1 MKKILLSLVLVMST
15 ASLFAQNQK
24 VQSAI
29 LYNRHGE
36 LDKAQAAIDE
46 AILNPKTSES
56 AKTWYY
62 RGEVYLSIFGSEQY
76 ASLASDPLVTA
87 LESYS
92 KSLVL
97 DLKNDFSDDSR
108 RKIGSA
114 FNTIYNRGVGS
125 YSKGYSLYLEKDSAN
140 ALMNFTNALADFE
153 RLLVLT
159 PGDTNLIFN
168 AALASEKLN
177 DNARAV
183 KYFNNLLAI
192 DFKTAAIYQTLA
204 QIMKEEKDT
213 ARAIEYLA
221 AGRKAFP
228 NEVGLVIDELNI
240 YMLQNRQAE
249 IVANLNEAIKLAPEN
264 ATLYYALGY
273 AHDRQKN
280 EELAALNYSKAIE
293 KKPDYFEPYYNLGA
307 LYFNKSVEMLKEANK
322 IPFNQ
327 PKKYE
332 ESMVKVKAA
341 FEKAQPFLEKAH
353 ELNPADIDAMTS
365 LQQLYVQT
373 KQNEKALAMKK
384 KKDDATKPPVEV
396 QKP

>member
-62 RGEVYLSIFGSEQY
+62 RGEIYLSIFGSDQFS
-76 ASLASDPLVTA
+76 SLASDPLVTA

-114 FNTIYNRGVGS
+114 FNNIYNRGVER
-125 YSKGYSLYLEKDSAN
+125 YSKKD
-140 ALMNFTNALADFE
+140 FVNALADFE

-192 DFKTAAIYQTLA
+192 EFKTAAIYQTLA

-240 YMLQNRQAE
+240 YMIQNRQAE
-249 IVANLNEAIKLAPEN
+249 IVTNLNEAIKLDPEN

-307 LYFNKSVEMLKEANK
+307 LYFNKTVEMLKEANK

-332 ESMVKVKAA
+332 EAMVKVKAA

>member
-1 MKKILLSLVLVMST
+1 
-15 ASLFAQNQK
+15 
-24 VQSAI
+24 
-29 LYNRHGE
+29 
-36 LDKAQAAIDE
+36 
-46 AILNPKTSES
+46 
-56 AKTWYY
+56 
-62 RGEVYLSIFGSEQY
+62 
-76 ASLASDPLVTA
+76 
-87 LESYS
+87 
-92 KSLVL
+92 VL

-114 FNTIYNRGVGS
+114 FNNIYNRGVER
-125 YSKGYSLYLEKDSAN
+125 YSKKD
-140 ALMNFTNALADFE
+140 FVNALADFE

-240 YMLQNRQAE
+240 YMIQNRQAE
-249 IVANLNEAIKLAPEN
+249 IVTNLNEAIKLDPEN

-307 LYFNKSVEMLKEANK
+307 LYFNKTVEMLKEANK

-332 ESMVKVKAA
+332 EAMVKVKAA

>member
-114 FNTIYNRGVGS
+114 FNTIYNRGVER
-125 YSKGYSLYLEKDSAN
+125 YSKKD
-140 ALMNFTNALADFE
+140 FVNALADFE

-177 DNARAV
+177 DNAKAV

-307 LYFNKSVEMLKEANK
+307 LYFNKTVEMLKEANK

-332 ESMVKVKAA
+332 EAMVKVKAS

-353 ELNPADIDAMTS
+353 ELNPADIDAMNS

>member
-62 RGEVYLSIFGSEQY
+62 RGEIYLSIFGSDQFS
-76 ASLASDPLVTA
+76 SLASDPLVTA

-114 FNTIYNRGVGS
+114 FNNIYNRGVER
-125 YSKGYSLYLEKDSAN
+125 YSKKD
-140 ALMNFTNALADFE
+140 FVNALADFE

-240 YMLQNRQAE
+240 YMIQNRQAE
-249 IVANLNEAIKLAPEN
+249 IVTNLNEAIKLDPEN

-307 LYFNKSVEMLKEANK
+307 LYFNKTVEMLKEANK

-332 ESMVKVKAA
+332 EAMVKVKAS

-353 ELNPADIDAMTS
+353 ELNPADIDAMNS

>member
-114 FNTIYNRGVGS
+114 FNTIYNRGVER
-125 YSKGYSLYLEKDSAN
+125 YSKKD
-140 ALMNFTNALADFE
+140 FVNALADFE

-307 LYFNKSVEMLKEANK
+307 LYFNKTVEMLKEANQ

-332 ESMVKVKAA
+332 EAMVKVKAS

-353 ELNPADIDAMTS
+353 ELNPADIDAMNS

>member
-62 RGEVYLSIFGSEQY
+62 RGEIYLSIFGSDQFS
-76 ASLASDPLVTA
+76 SLASDPLVTA

-114 FNTIYNRGVGS
+114 FNTIYNRGVER
-125 YSKGYSLYLEKDSAN
+125 YSKKDFVN
-140 ALMNFTNALADFE
+140 ALVDFE

-168 AALASEKLN
+168 AALTSEKLN

-332 ESMVKVKAA
+332 EAMVKVKAA

>member
-62 RGEVYLSIFGSEQY
+62 RGEIYLSIFGSDQFS
-76 ASLASDPLVTA
+76 SLASDPLVTA

-114 FNTIYNRGVGS
+114 FNNIYNRGVER
-125 YSKGYSLYLEKDSAN
+125 YSKKD
-140 ALMNFTNALADFE
+140 FVNALADFE

-240 YMLQNRQAE
+240 YMIQNRQAE
-249 IVANLNEAIKLAPEN
+249 IVTNLNEAIKLDSEN

-307 LYFNKSVEMLKEANK
+307 LYFNKTVEMLKEANK

-332 ESMVKVKAA
+332 EAMVKVKAA

-353 ELNPADIDAMTS
+353 ELNPADIDAMNS

>member
-62 RGEVYLSIFGSEQY
+62 RGEIYLSIFGSDQFS
-76 ASLASDPLVTA
+76 SLASDPLVTA

-114 FNTIYNRGVGS
+114 FNNIYNRGVER
-125 YSKGYSLYLEKDSAN
+125 YSKKD
-140 ALMNFTNALADFE
+140 FVNALADFE

-183 KYFNNLLAI
+183 KYFDNLLAI

-240 YMLQNRQAE
+240 YMIQNRQAE
-249 IVANLNEAIKLAPEN
+249 IVTNLNEAIKLDPEN

-307 LYFNKSVEMLKEANK
+307 LYFNKTVEMLKEANK

-332 ESMVKVKAA
+332 EAMVKVKAA

>member
-114 FNTIYNRGVGS
+114 FNTIYNRGVER
-125 YSKGYSLYLEKDSAN
+125 YSKKD
-140 ALMNFTNALADFE
+140 FVNALADFE

-307 LYFNKSVEMLKEANK
+307 LYFNKTVEMLKEANQ

-332 ESMVKVKAA
+332 EAMVKVKAS

-353 ELNPADIDAMTS
+353 ELNPADIDAMNS

-396 QKP
+396 KKP

>member
-62 RGEVYLSIFGSEQY
+62 RGEIYLSIFGSEQY

-114 FNTIYNRGVGS
+114 FNNIYNRGVER
-125 YSKGYSLYLEKDSAN
+125 YSKKD
-140 ALMNFTNALADFE
+140 FVNALADFE

-307 LYFNKSVEMLKEANK
+307 LYFNKTVEMLKEANK

-332 ESMVKVKAA
+332 EAMVKVKAA

-353 ELNPADIDAMTS
+353 ELNPADIDAMNS

>member
-36 LDKAQAAIDE
+36 LDKAKAAIDE

-62 RGEVYLSIFGSEQY
+62 RGEIYLSIFGSDQFS
-76 ASLASDPLVTA
+76 SLASDPLVTA

-114 FNTIYNRGVGS
+114 FNNIYNRGVER
-125 YSKGYSLYLEKDSAN
+125 YSKKD
-140 ALMNFTNALADFE
+140 FVNALADFE

-240 YMLQNRQAE
+240 YMIQNRQAE
-249 IVANLNEAIKLAPEN
+249 IVTNLNEAIKLDPEN

-307 LYFNKSVEMLKEANK
+307 LYFNKTVEMLKEANK

-332 ESMVKVKAA
+332 EAMVKVKAA

>member
-62 RGEVYLSIFGSEQY
+62 RGEIYLGIFGSEQY
-76 ASLASDPLVTA
+76 AHLATDPLVTA
-87 LESYS
+87 LESYT
-92 KSLVL
+92 KSIVL
-97 DLKNDFSDDSR
+97 DTKNDFSDDSK
-108 RKIGSA
+108 RKVGNA
-114 FNTIYNRGVGS
+114 FNNIYNRGVERFM
-125 YSKGYSLYLEKDSAN
+125 KKDFAN
-140 ALMNFTNALADFE
+140 ALSDFE
-153 RLLVLT
+153 RLIALT
-159 PGDTNLIFN
+159 PGDTNLLFN

-177 DNARAV
+177 DNAKAV
-183 KYFNNLLAI
+183 KYFNSLLEL

-213 ARAIEYLA
+213 AKAIEYLV

-240 YMLQNRQAE
+240 YMIQNRQAE
-249 IVANLNEAIKLAPEN
+249 IVSNLNEAIKLDPEN

-273 AHDRQKN
+273 AYDRQKN
-280 EELAALNYSKAIE
+280 EELAILNYNKAIE
-293 KKPDYFEPYYNLGA
+293 KKPDYFEPSYNIGA
-307 LYFNKSVEMLKEANK
+307 MFFNKAVELLKEANK

-327 PKKYE
+327 PKKYDE
-332 ESMVKVKAA
+332 AKVKVKDA

-353 ELNPADIDAMTS
+353 ELNPSDVDAMTS
-365 LQQLYVQT
+365 LQQLYAQT

-384 KKDDATKPPVEV
+384 KKDEATKQPAEGA
-396 QKP
+396 KP